1 MLTCPIKSE
10 VISKFFKFETINFTP
25 IKTAS
30 PYSGMT
36 DPELLDLYQSKKD
49 LEALGALYKRYMI
62 LVYGLCMKY
71 LKNRQDA
78 QDAVMQIFETLVKDA
93 LRFEIRSFKSWL
105 YGVSRN
111 HCLMKLRYEK
121 AENNRLDK
129 FSADFFMEIN
139 DDMHPVEK
147 ADDPDVQVHL
157 KDCMENL
164 KKEQRLC
171 VELFYYQQRCYKE
184 IADELSFNE
193 NQVKSNIQNGKRNL
207 KICLESKNQLKN
219 VRENSDI

>member
-1 MLTCPIKSE
+1 
-10 VISKFFKFETINFTP
+10 
-25 IKTAS
+25 
-30 PYSGMT
+30 MT